1 MIDKITVDVFITIM
15 TITVI
20 VFTISSIGITFWY
33 KRQIK
38 RDREQVTRIVSKL
51 KDEVESD

>member
-15 TITVI
+15 TITMI
-20 VFTISSIGITFWY
+20 VFTISSIGIAFWY